1 MRRRIEVD
9 ANFVSFMQKHDIILS
24 LSKIFMHPI
33 FLSGLAS
40 WFLSQAI
47 KTIAALF
54 SKSIKGYTDVFSLL
68 FWRTGG
74 MPSSHAALVFSLVAC
89 LGFNEGVTSNIFLF
103 SLVFAVITAR
113 DALGVRRS
121 SGLQARTLNN
131 LGTKFAELN
140 PEYKFKPIKEIQ
152 GHSPAQV
159 IVGCILGTV
168 IGLFFSSTFPYP

>member
-1 MRRRIEVD
+1 
-9 ANFVSFMQKHDIILS
+9 MQKNDVILTF
-24 LSKIFMHPI
+24 LKIFMHPI
-33 FLSGLAS
+33 FLSGLVS
-40 WFLSQAI
+40 WFLSQAM

-54 SKSIKGYTDVFSLL
+54 SRSIKGYKDAFSLL
-68 FWRTGG
+68 FWKTGG

-103 SLVFAVITAR
+103 SLVVAVITAR

-131 LGTKFAELN
+131 LGAKFAELN

-152 GHSPAQV
+152 GHSPSQV
-159 IVGCILGTV
+159 IAGCILG
-168 IGLFFSSTFPYP
+168 IIIAILFGYFG